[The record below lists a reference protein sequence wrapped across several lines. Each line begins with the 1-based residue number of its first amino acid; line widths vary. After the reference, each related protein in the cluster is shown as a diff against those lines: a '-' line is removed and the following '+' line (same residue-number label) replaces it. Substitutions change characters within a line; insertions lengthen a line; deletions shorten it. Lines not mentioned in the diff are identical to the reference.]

1 MKSGWFRPVSYAGWE
16 IAWMRVFLA
25 IAVYLAFGKIQTFPA
40 AEVEI
45 GLGRGMNLSLFHQ
58 PGGGLGKGVFGLL
71 PRNLFQIIVLIGMLV
86 YASGRLGWL
95 VLPVVTFLFIGTAT
109 LNTSQGSIQHHL
121 QAGAMLLV
129 VLSLWYVGC
138 AIWNKTVPLRALS
151 LEKVH
156 RFVPFFAIQ
165 VLAATYVV
173 AGISKLEKSGIG
185 WIADTRFAPVAL
197 RKTADQHFFSVTDH
211 LPERASGLFDGLPVL
226 VRGFFLECPWAAGPL
241 LGPGLFLELFAFLA
255 LAGRRAALVVGLL
268 IIGFHYAVS
277 EVMNLRFEMNTHLL
291 LIFMVNVPFW
301 VGLGWRKGVARFG

>member
-45 GLGRGMNLSLFHQ
+45 GLGRWMNLSLFHQ
-58 PGGGLGKGVFGLL
+58 PGWGLGKGVLGLL

-156 RFVPFFAIQ
+156 RFVPFFRHSGARCDLRRGRNLQ
-165 VLAATYVV
+165 VGEIRDRLDSRYKVC
-173 AGISKLEKSGIG
+173 AGSAQEDGRPS
-185 WIADTRFAPVAL
+185 T
-197 RKTADQHFFSVTDH
+197 FFSVTDH
-211 LPERASGLFDGLPVL
+211 LPERGL
-226 VRGFFLECPWAAGPL
+226 R
-241 LGPGLFLELFAFLA
+241 
-255 LAGRRAALVVGLL
+255 
-268 IIGFHYAVS
+268 
-277 EVMNLRFEMNTHLL
+277 
-291 LIFMVNVPFW
+291 PF
-301 VGLGWRKGVARFG
+301 